1 MNSNERLID
10 VAYGQDVDISNPNL
24 IELITKGYKFD
35 EALLN
40 DEFIRWLGEVE
51 YRYAHVVYFAK
62 VNNSEI
68 ASLSIITRPNNPTD
82 PFWTDLQTRRPRVID
97 PNLLAI
103 YIQGIVVHPSM
114 ANKGIASQ
122 LLETMVDY
130 YQPEIIFGQT
140 KTPEAI
146 YVRTKVLTEKG
157 YRSFY
162 GFSEV
167 TLGDSVKGNFDGRD
181 FIQAAF
187 AAVGVTPTENGV
199 YVVEPYVLPSYFPV
213 TDNFPLEIQRAFA
226 PIQNIQQSLG
236 PQKTAATVLVS
247 IKSSVFQNILEV

>member
-1 MNSNERLID
+1 MNPSERLID
-10 VAYGQDVDISNPNL
+10 VSYGQDVDISNPNL
-24 IELITKGYKFD
+24 IELIKTGYKFD

-40 DEFIRWLGEVE
+40 DEFIRWRGEVE
-51 YRYAHVVYFAK
+51 YRYAHIVYFAK
-62 VNNSEI
+62 VNNIEV
-68 ASLSIITRPNNPTD
+68 ASLSIISRPNNPID
-82 PFWTDLQTRRPRVID
+82 PFWTDLQARRPRLID

-140 KTPEAI
+140 KTPEAV
-146 YVRTKVLTEKG
+146 YVRSKVLTELG

-167 TLGDSVKGNFDGRD
+167 TLGDGVKGNFDGQD
-181 FIQAAF
+181 FIHAAF
-187 AAVGVTPTENGV
+187 AAEGATPTEEGV

-213 TDNFPLEIQRAFA
+213 ADNFPSEIQRGFT
-226 PIQNIQQSLG
+226 PIQDIQQSLG

-247 IKSSVFQNILEV
+247 IKSSAFQNI